1 MSGVIGIRSF
11 VLFKINNIMNTILSS
26 ILLGSGSWTGKPL
39 GVAQLL
45 NRWKRIIVAVIL
57 LFALAQAQAQAQNE
71 NWKADLAADLQAFVS
86 CATATNDRTQCT
98 TFIESSI
105 TRVFKLE
112 VPNSESTGSIIP
124 ASFANN
130 NQWSRLGKAYEQ
142 DVFNS
147 AQEMANNHRA
157 VVAVLEG
164 PDGEMMHMALILP
177 GALRYSGS
185 WGFSVPNSASFF
197 LTAPEKSYTDKGLSY
212 AFTKNMV
219 KDVTLYAW
227 TNSVRNVTTR

>member
-1 MSGVIGIRSF
+1 
-11 VLFKINNIMNTILSS
+11 MNTILTAKHPE
-26 ILLGSGSWTGKPL
+26 SGSRTGKPL
-39 GVAQLL
+39 DVAQLL

-57 LFALAQAQAQAQNE
+57 LFALAQAQAQNE
-71 NWKADLAADLQAFVS
+71 NWKADLASDLQAFIS

-98 TFIESSI
+98 TFVESSI

-112 VPNSESTGSIIP
+112 APNSESTGSIIP
-124 ASFANN
+124 VSFANN
-130 NQWSRLGKAYEQ
+130 DQWSRLGKAYEQ
-142 DVFNS
+142 AVLNS

-164 PDGEMMHMALILP
+164 PAGEMMHMALILP
-177 GALRYSGS
+177 GALRFSGS

-197 LTAPEKSYTDKGLSY
+197 LTAPEKSYTEKGLSY
-212 AFTKNMV
+212 AFTRNMV

-227 TNSVRNVTTR
+227 TNRVRNVTTQ